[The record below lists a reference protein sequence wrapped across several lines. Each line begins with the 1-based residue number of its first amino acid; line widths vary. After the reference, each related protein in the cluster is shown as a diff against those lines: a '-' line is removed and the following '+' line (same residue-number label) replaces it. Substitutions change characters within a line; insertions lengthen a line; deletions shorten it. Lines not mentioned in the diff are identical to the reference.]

1 MDLLNKVKKRN
12 TNMRNEIDILIQAL
26 EANLE
31 IFNKCRSQLTEEEQ
45 DEVLYPIILQLKN
58 LCDTCLPVLKPKN

>member
-1 MDLLNKVKKRN
+1 MDLLNKVKKGN
-12 TNMRNEIDILIQAL
+12 TNMRNEINILVQAL

-31 IFNKCRSQLTEEEQ
+31 IFNKCKNQLTEKEQ

-58 LCDTCLPVLKPKN
+58 LCETCIPVLKPKS

>member
-12 TNMRNEIDILIQAL
+12 ANMRNEINILVQAL

-31 IFNKCRSQLTEEEQ
+31 IFNQCKSQLTEREQ
-45 DEVLYPIILQLKN
+45 EEVLYPVILQLKS
-58 LCDTCLPVLKPKN
+58 LCETCIPVLKPKN

>member
-1 MDLLNKVKKRN
+1 
-12 TNMRNEIDILIQAL
+12 MRNEIDILIQAL

-31 IFNKCRSQLTEEEQ
+31 IFNKCRSQQTEEEQ

-58 LCDTCLPVLKPKN
+58 LCDTCLPVLKPKY

>member
-1 MDLLNKVKKRN
+1 MDLLNKAKKGN

-31 IFNKCRSQLTEEEQ
+31 IFNQCKNQLTEKEQ

-58 LCDTCLPVLKPKN
+58 LCETSIPVLKPKS